1 MIATYT
7 ESRIDEL
14 SFGWNTAEYD
24 TRAVEF
30 TDASH
35 RLFALNL
42 DRDAIAWRYKPRTFA
57 VEWDA
62 EGNFVGSF
70 TPDFYLPDYDQYV
83 ELASAG
89 SLAEKMRKVRLLRQN
104 YPDVRVKLILRPVTP
119 FFRPGS
125 LY

>member
-1 MIATYT
+1 MIATHT

-14 SFGWNTAEYD
+14 SFGLYAAECD

-35 RLFALNL
+35 NLFAVNL
-42 DRDAIAWRYKPRTFA
+42 DNHEIAWRYKPRTFA
-57 VEWDA
+57 VEWDV

-83 ELASAG
+83 ELASEG
-89 SLAEKMRKVRLLRQN
+89 LLAEKMRKVRLLRQN
-104 YPDVRVKLILRPVTP
+104 YPEVTVRLIQRPTIPV
-119 FFRPGS
+119 FRPGS
-125 LY
+125 PY